1 MIYYLAS
8 VWRDE
13 IGAANLLTYI
23 TSRSVAAALTAL
35 AIGMIAYPPFIRWQ
49 RAAAVGQPIRDC
61 GPESHLA
68 KAGTPTMGGSVIVVA
83 VLVTML
89 LWGNLGNGLLLCVL
103 AATVG
108 FAAVGMIDDW
118 SKLRRADS
126 RGLSMRSK
134 LALQTLL
141 ALAALIYL
149 RWHTATGEHTGILIP
164 YWKDLILPAGTIG
177 FFIFGWTCIV
187 GSSNAVN
194 LTDGLD
200 GLAILPAVMVG
211 SGLAIFAYV
220 AGSSVFSEYLDVPYI
235 PGSAEL
241 VIFCAALAG
250 AGLAFLWFNA
260 APAQVFMGDTGSL
273 AIGAALALIA
283 VAIRQEIVFAIM
295 GGLFVL
301 EAVSVIL
308 QVGSYRIFGRR
319 ILQMAPIHHHFEKKG
334 WPENV
339 VVVRFWIATIIMVLI
354 GLSALKIR

>member
-8 VWRDE
+8 IWRDE

-35 AIGMIAYPPFIRWQ
+35 AIGMFAYPPFIRWQ

-61 GPESHLA
+61 GPETHLA
-68 KAGTPTMGGSVIVVA
+68 KAGTPTMGGSVIVLT
-83 VLVTML
+83 VLLTML

-103 AATVG
+103 AAMIG
-108 FAAVGMIDDW
+108 FAAVGMADDW
-118 SKLRRADS
+118 RKLRRADS
-126 RGLSMRSK
+126 RGLSMRGK

-141 ALAALIYL
+141 ALLALIYL
-149 RWHTATGEHTGILIP
+149 RWYTATGEHPGILIP
-164 YWKDLILPAGTIG
+164 YWKDLILPAGTVG
-177 FFIFGWTCIV
+177 FFILGWICIV
-187 GSSNAVN
+187 GASNAVN

-200 GLAILPAVMVG
+200 GLAILPSVMVG
-211 SGLAIFAYV
+211 AGLAVFAYA
-220 AGSSVFSEYLDVPYI
+220 AGNSVFSGYLDVPYI
-235 PGSAEL
+235 PGAAEL

-283 VAIRQEIVFAIM
+283 VSIRQEIVFAIM

-319 ILQMAPIHHHFEKKG
+319 ILRMAPLHHHFEKKG

-339 VVVRFWIATIIMVLI
+339 VVVRFWIATIILVLI